1 MKTDFF
7 LEAINDIDDKY
18 INEAR
23 EKTMKKKFNF
33 KPIIAIAACAALALA
48 AVPVVNHFVNT
59 PGIENPDNGNDT
71 MFTVYE
77 SGAHDSTTIGTHKI
91 EIMLDSER
99 ALFKDGSKR
108 GSEATVTLNG
118 LEWSGIYKRSA
129 TGTNYGAPYDE
140 YTGLSNGENV
150 TFSINSVTGKCE
162 SFFVDHRDKTEGED
176 LTRDE
181 LYAIAYENFMNGGYT
196 DDPENY
202 TLSAEHDQRAGG
214 YWFQFSRYI
223 DGIQTCDYVVICIRK
238 SGNFYWFI
246 GNHVGEMKD
255 VDVSEIDMD
264 KFYAAVEAKL
274 KAIYADA
281 YISFDKKGAVYTKLT
296 DGSYVFDYHVE
307 VTVHGPAGIMH
318 DGCCLTILMDK

>member
-23 EKTMKKKFNF
+23 EKTMKKRFNF

-77 SGAHDSTTIGTHKI
+77 SGAHDSTTIGNHKI
-91 EIMLDSER
+91 ELVLNTER
-99 ALFKDGSKR
+99 IPFTDKSKLGSDK
-108 GSEATVTLNG
+108 TIKLNG
-118 LEWSGIYKRSA
+118 LEW
-129 TGTNYGAPYDE
+129 TGEYYTSKSETDYRESYDK
-140 YTGLSNGENV
+140 YIGVSNGKNV
-150 TFSINSVTGKCE
+150 TFIVNSVTGKCE
-162 SFFVDHRDKTEGED
+162 YFFVDNRDETEGET

-202 TLSAEHDQRAGG
+202 TFKMEYDQGAGG
-214 YWFQFSRYI
+214 YSFKFSRFVDDI
-223 DGIQTCDYVVICIRK
+223 ETCEYVVLSFRK
-238 SGNFYWFI
+238 DGKFFGYI
-246 GNHVGEMKD
+246 GNRIGEMRD
-255 VDVSEIDMD
+255 VDIPEIDMD
-264 KFYAAVEAKL
+264 KFYSAVEAKL

-296 DGSYVFDYHVE
+296 DGSYVFDYQVE

-318 DGCCLTILMDK
+318 DGCYLTILMDK